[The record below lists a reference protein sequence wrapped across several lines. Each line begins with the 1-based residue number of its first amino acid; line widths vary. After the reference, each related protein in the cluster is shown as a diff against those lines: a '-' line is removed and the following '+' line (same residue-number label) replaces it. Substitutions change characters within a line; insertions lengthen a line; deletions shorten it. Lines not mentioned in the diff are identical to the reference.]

1 MRARVGLGM
10 VLILALFLAMST
22 GCAKKKVDSEP
33 VADTQK
39 QESTMESQKK
49 YDGMMTAEE
58 KALAEAE
65 RKKQQ
70 QAMEA
75 KQALISDKIYF
86 DFDKYDLKPQYK
98 EVLKKKAE
106 ILKNYPGW
114 NMLIEGH
121 CDERGT
127 EEYNLALGERRA
139 RAAYEFL
146 VILGVDSSRMK
157 IVSFGEEKPAVD
169 GHNEEAWAKNRRDEF
184 RVFE

>member
-1 MRARVGLGM
+1 M
-10 VLILALFLAMST
+10 VLILAMFLALGT
-22 GCAKKKVDSEP
+22 GCAKKKVASEP
-33 VADTQK
+33 VEAGEQQDAAAG
-39 QESTMESQKK
+39 MEKKEK

-65 RKKQQ
+65 RKKKQKAM
-70 QAMEA
+70 QAKEM
-75 KQALISDKIYF
+75 LISEKIYF

-98 EVLKKKAE
+98 DVLKEKAE

-139 RAAYEFL
+139 RSAYEFL
-146 VILGVDSSRMK
+146 VILGVDSGRMK
-157 IVSFGEEKPAVD
+157 IVSFGEEKPAVQ
-169 GHNEEAWAKNRRDEF
+169 GSNEEAWAKNRRCEF